1 MNLKKIFAV
10 LIMCVLTTAIFTGC
24 GEDKKAEA
32 PAPSEFKIGMI
43 SHMNASEKDFN
54 NFIKKV
60 DETFGFQMKNY
71 DPVFFDN
78 FNSMLM
84 ALETGKISAIS
95 TYRCVANY
103 IVANNPNMEI
113 ADKDTLE
120 FIDAFCF
127 AVRAEN
133 KELLDATNKAVRE
146 MRDDGT
152 LDKLIQEYISDFSKD
167 KKIPAIK
174 IENIP
179 GAETVKVA
187 VTGDLPPLDYVDS
200 EGKAAG
206 FNTAV
211 LSELGKRIGK
221 NIELVQVESGS
232 RASAL
237 TSGRADMSFWAIVP
251 VSEIIPKDADRPDGV
266 ELSAPYYRGKIVH
279 VKMKK

>member
-1 MNLKKIFAV
+1 MKLKKIFAV
-10 LIMCVLTTAIFTGC
+10 LMMCILMTAIFTGC
-24 GEDKKAEA
+24 GEDKKAET
-32 PAPSEFKIGMI
+32 PASNEFKIGMI
-43 SHMNASEKDFN
+43 SHMNAGEKDFN
-54 NFIKKV
+54 EFIKKV
-60 DETFGFQMKNY
+60 DETFGFQMKNF

-84 ALETGKISAIS
+84 ALETEKISAIS
-95 TYRCVANY
+95 TYKCVADY

-127 AVRAEN
+127 AIRAEN

-146 MRDDGT
+146 MKDDGT
-152 LDKLIQEYISDFSKD
+152 LDKLTQEYISDFNKD
-167 KKIPAIK
+167 KEIPAVE

-179 GAETVKVA
+179 NAETIKVA
-187 VTGDLPPLDYVDS
+187 VTGDLPPLDYVDA

-221 NIELVQVESGS
+221 NIELVQVESGA
-232 RASAL
+232 RAAAL
-237 TSGRADMSFWAIVP
+237 TSGRVDMSFWAIVP
-251 VSEIIPKDADRPDGV
+251 VSEIIPRNADKPEGV
-266 ELSAPYYRGKIVH
+266 ELSTPYYRGKIVH
-279 VKMKK
+279 VKLKK